1 MKLYYSPGSSSL
13 PAHIALRE
21 AGLPFDLVRVNL
33 KTRQTAAGADFT
45 AVNPKGYVP
54 ALQLESGEVLT
65 EGAAILQY
73 LGELAPASGLL
84 PRAGTMERQRVVE
97 WLAFIA
103 TELHKNYSPLF
114 NPAASAELKQSVRP
128 LIERRLAYVE
138 SRLGS
143 GPFLMGAQFCAA
155 DCYLFT
161 VLRWSQYVE
170 IDLGR
175 WPALRSYVDRVAAR
189 PSVQAAMREEGLIK

>member
-65 EGAAILQY
+65 EGAAILQ
-73 LGELAPASGLL
+73 
-84 PRAGTMERQRVVE
+84 
-97 WLAFIA
+97 FIA